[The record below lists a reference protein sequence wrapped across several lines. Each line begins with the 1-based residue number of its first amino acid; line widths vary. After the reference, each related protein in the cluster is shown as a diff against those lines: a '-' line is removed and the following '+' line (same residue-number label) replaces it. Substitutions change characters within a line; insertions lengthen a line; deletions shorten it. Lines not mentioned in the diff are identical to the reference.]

1 MNKLLL
7 NIESFER
14 MIFFIYII
22 LLLNLPLS
30 LILGNLY
37 DIIFL
42 GGKVKIGI
50 DIDNVISNFNDT
62 LLNEYLIHDKTL
74 RNNGIINKNAKYI
87 RNGMF
92 DWNEEEEKSFY
103 KNNIERIVKN
113 LGIIEGA
120 KEYIDKLHND
130 GHVIY
135 IITGRDNGEYT
146 DPYNMTKNWLDM
158 KHIYYDNLILTDS
171 YDKHVKSKKC
181 IEHHI
186 DVMIDDSKRMCK
198 DIKDNGIRAL
208 LMDTPYNR
216 DTNEFERVN
225 SWKEIYNKLSN
236 KKINVILDTDI
247 YNECDDQ
254 FALAYLIKSQD
265 MFNIEAITV
274 APYSHTKRDVKVI
287 DGQDLSYNEILKI
300 CNWLNFDTFNKV
312 FKGSMGY
319 IQNGYDENND
329 AVNKI
334 IEVALKNDK
343 TYILGIG
350 AITNIAL
357 AIKKEPKIIDRIEII
372 WLGGNEIEY
381 KDNLEFNFRQDIEAV
396 KTVLK
401 SKVKLTI
408 LPCNNVVSNLRIDI
422 DTLRNNLENKSE
434 LCNYLIRR
442 FYNDGYHGIEESRVI
457 WDISVVAYMINK
469 NWFETKK
476 ISCPNIKEDT
486 SYEFTEGNHN
496 ITFVTK
502 LDREKI
508 YSDLFRKLR

>member
-1 MNKLLL
+1 M
-7 NIESFER
+7 R
-14 MIFFIYII
+14 
-22 LLLNLPLS
+22 
-30 LILGNLY
+30 
-37 DIIFL
+37 
-42 GGKVKIGI
+42 IGI

-62 LLNEYLIHDKTL
+62 LLNEYLIYDKTL
-74 RNNGIINKNAKYI
+74 RNNGIVNKNAKYI
-87 RNGMF
+87 RDGMF
-92 DWNEEEEKSFY
+92 DWNEDEDHSFY
-103 KNNIERIVKN
+103 RNNIEKIAKK
-113 LGIIEGA
+113 LGLIEGA

-130 GHVIY
+130 GHIIY
-135 IITGRDNGEYT
+135 VITGRDNGDYT
-146 DPYNMTKNWLDM
+146 DPYNMTKTWLDSN
-158 KHIYYDNLILTDS
+158 HIYYDNLILTDAYNS
-171 YDKHVKSKKC
+171 HSKTEIC
-181 IEHHI
+181 LEYNI

-208 LMDTPYNR
+208 LMNTPYNR

-236 KKINVILDTDI
+236 KKINVILDTDT

-274 APYSHTKRDVKVI
+274 APYSHKNHNVSI
-287 DGQDLSYNEILKI
+287 LEGQDLSYNEILKI
-300 CNWLNFDTFNKV
+300 CKLLNFDTNNKV

-319 IQNGYDENND
+319 ISNGYCEDND
-329 AVNKI
+329 AIRKI
-334 IEVALKNDK
+334 IEVVNKNDK
-343 TYILGIG
+343 TTILAIG
-350 AITNIAL
+350 AITNVAL
-357 AIKKEPKIIDRIEII
+357 AIKKEPSIIDKMEVI
-372 WLGGNEIEY
+372 WLGGNELGY

-396 KTVLK
+396 KIVLK

-408 LPCNNVVSNLRIDI
+408 LPCNNIVSNLRIDI

-469 NWFETKK
+469 NWFKIKK

-502 LDREKI
+502 LDRKKI